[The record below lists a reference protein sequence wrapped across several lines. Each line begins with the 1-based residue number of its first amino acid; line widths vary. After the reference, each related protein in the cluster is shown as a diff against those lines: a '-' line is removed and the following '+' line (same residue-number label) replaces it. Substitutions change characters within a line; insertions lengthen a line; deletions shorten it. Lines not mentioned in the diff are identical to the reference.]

1 MSSGFAA
8 PCRFGITAGF
18 RQGNGEVTTFREGA
32 ADAAS
37 GRRARR
43 RGTANRRLVY
53 CKMNELNKDSATRL
67 EVGEESEGQRIDNF
81 LLRIAKGVPKSHVYR
96 ILRSGE
102 VRVNKGR
109 IPADYRLQAGDIV
122 RIPPMR
128 VSASVDKPAAP
139 PRTFDVVFEDDA
151 MIVLDKPAG
160 VAVHGGSGVSFG
172 VIEQLR
178 RARPEARFLELAHRL
193 DRETSG
199 LLIIAKK
206 RSALTRLHD
215 MFRDG
220 GISKRY
226 LALVKGSWRNVLQHV
241 RLPLHKYLTDE
252 GERRV
257 SVSDSGKEAHS
268 IVRLVAR
275 WENFSLVEVELKT
288 GRTHQIRVH
297 LAHLGFPLAGDD
309 KYGDF
314 ALNRDLQRA
323 GLKRMFLH
331 AAKLAFKH
339 PLTGS
344 VLELDAPLPVELA
357 DFVARLDANEKKE
370 YGKTL

>member
-1 MSSGFAA
+1 
-8 PCRFGITAGF
+8 
-18 RQGNGEVTTFREGA
+18 
-32 ADAAS
+32 
-37 GRRARR
+37 
-43 RGTANRRLVY
+43 
-53 CKMNELNKDSATRL
+53 MNELSKESATLL
-67 EVGEESEGQRIDNF
+67 EVGDEADGQRIDNY
-81 LLRIAKGVPKSHVYR
+81 LLRLAKGVPKSHIYR

-109 IPADYRLQAGDIV
+109 IGAEHRLKCGDVV
-122 RIPPMR
+122 RVPPMR
-128 VSASVDKPAAP
+128 VSAATATRPLAPARDFALA
-139 PRTFDVVFEDDA
+139 FEDEA
-151 MIVLDKPAG
+151 LIVVDKPAG

-199 LLIIAKK
+199 LLIVAKK

-215 MFRDG
+215 LFRDG

-226 LALVKGSWRNVLQHV
+226 LALVMGRWQNALQHI
-241 RLPLHKYLTDE
+241 RLPLHKYLTAE

-257 SVSDSGKEAHS
+257 SVSEEGKQAHS
-268 IVRLVAR
+268 IVRLVGR
-275 WENFSLVEVELKT
+275 WENFSLLEVELKT

-297 LAHLGFPLAGDD
+297 LAHVGYPLAGDD

-314 ALNRDLQRA
+314 SLNKTLTKA

-331 AAKLAFKH
+331 AAKLSLPH
-339 PLTGS
+339 PLTGEPID
-344 VLELDAPLPVELA
+344 LESPPPNDLSGFLH
-357 DFVARLDANEKKE
+357 RLDSNEHKD
-370 YGKTL
+370 YGQAL